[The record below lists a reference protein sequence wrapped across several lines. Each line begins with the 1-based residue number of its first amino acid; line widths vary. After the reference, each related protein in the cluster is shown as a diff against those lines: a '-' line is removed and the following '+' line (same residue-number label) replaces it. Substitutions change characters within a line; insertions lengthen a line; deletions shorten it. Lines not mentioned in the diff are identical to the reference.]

1 MARRSPRRLSD
12 EERALWE
19 KVVDK
24 ATPMHPDRHRTES
37 AEGALL
43 QPETSAPTN
52 TATPPRFRVGQTSQ
66 ATPPA
71 HDIAQ
76 PIENHVASQ
85 PMSMDRRR
93 FTQMK
98 RGRLKPDARLD
109 LHGLTLAQAHP
120 ALTRFILDAVAG
132 GQRLVLIITGKG
144 KSRPDSGPIPER
156 HGVLRHQVPHW
167 LNSAPLKAHVLQITE
182 AHVKHGG
189 MGAYYV
195 YLRRMR

>member
-43 QPETSAPTN
+43 QTN
-52 TATPPRFRVGQTSQ
+52 TNPAAAPPPRFRVGQTSPV
-66 ATPPA
+66 TPPA

-76 PIENHVASQ
+76 PIEENVAAQ

-93 FTQMK
+93 FAQMK
-98 RGRLKPDARLD
+98 RGRLKPEARLD

-120 ALTRFILDAVAG
+120 ALTRFILDGVSR

>member
-43 QPETSAPTN
+43 QTN
-52 TATPPRFRVGQTSQ
+52 THTAAAPPPRFRVGQTTQ

-76 PIENHVASQ
+76 PIEENVAAQ

-93 FTQMK
+93 FAKMK
-98 RGRLKPDARLD
+98 RGRLKPEARLD

-120 ALTRFILDAVAG
+120 ALTRFILDGVSR